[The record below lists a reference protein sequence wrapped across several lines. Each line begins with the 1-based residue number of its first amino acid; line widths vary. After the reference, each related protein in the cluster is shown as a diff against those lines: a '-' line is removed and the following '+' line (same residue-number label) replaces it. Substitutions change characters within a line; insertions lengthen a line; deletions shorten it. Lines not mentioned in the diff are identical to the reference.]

1 VPSAGVSVI
10 LFLQLIDFK
19 NDPTTYIVTMSS
31 EHRRYYLI
39 VHEMSNLS
47 LSFTPNV
54 IHDKSHAMRR
64 RRNQKV
70 TQKKYQGNPAQGHHL
85 KMQAEA
91 DPLLRGV
98 FAKIGKPVS
107 TSFTPDYF
115 QLQALEAIKRTDCL
129 VMAPTGAG
137 KTWIAEQA
145 ILSTFSKGGRCW
157 YASPLKAL
165 TNAKWVEF
173 GVHFEIRNVGI
184 VTGDTKENTDA
195 PILVGTTEILR
206 NQLYDA
212 MHRGEDLKCDL
223 VILDEAHFLG
233 DTDRGVVWEEIMIY
247 LPVRINLLLLS
258 ATIGNG
264 YEIAD
269 WLSSIRNKECVVIK
283 EEIRPV
289 PLYPLFLHPSGKIL
303 PYLEKKNLFSGVRAF
318 LEKRGAVPRGGR
330 PPHFGE
336 MIRVL
341 GRFNLLPA
349 IFFLKSRSE
358 CDAALKTCRGVS
370 DQPEDNAFL
379 YALEELLGRFPYL
392 ENHKQLHYLNTS
404 RVAAHHGGQLPSW
417 KFLVETMMKK
427 GHLHAIFATSTVAA
441 GVNFPARTIV
451 LFNSDLFN
459 GHEFSPLKGTEF
471 HQMTGRAGRRGQDK
485 IGFMLVVPG
494 RFMDL
499 EHIRRLI
506 YKKPEYITSQIRND
520 FSMVLNLLL
529 SQTPE
534 DVRDIFERSLAAYQR
549 VSHGKQGVFQ
559 RDGLSLWEDFSR
571 HLNFLKKEE
580 FVNENN
586 RLTEN
591 GFWASKLRLDQ
602 PLLIAECL
610 RKDVLPKD
618 DDKLLAAVI
627 APFVYDGDQDIKM
640 TGRIISHKL
649 TKAYHR
655 VVSTLQPL
663 SKRMQAAG
671 FAVTPLY
678 LWTSSLIYDWARGGD
693 WDEMIRETG
702 VADGDMAMLILRTAD
717 NLRQITSLKDTHPE
731 MAALAFRARESILR
745 EPVIFE

>member
-1 VPSAGVSVI
+1 MPNLKI
-10 LFLQLIDFK
+10 IPEHTLLIYRQQADF
-19 NDPTTYIVTMSS
+19 
-31 EHRRYYLI
+31 YLI
-39 VHEMSNLS
+39 VHVMSNAPLF
-47 LSFTPNV
+47 FTPDR
-54 IHDKSHAMRR
+54 IHDKEPDMQPRHDRKTIRKKFHGSPTAATRLRMRPEAEP
-64 RRNQKV
+64 V
-70 TQKKYQGNPAQGHHL
+70 L
-85 KMQAEA
+85 K
-91 DPLLRGV
+91 GV

-107 TSFTPDYF
+107 TPFTPDSF
-115 QLQALEAIKRTDCL
+115 QIQALEAINRTDCL

-145 ILSTFSKGGRCW
+145 ILSVFEKGGRCW

-184 VTGDTKENTDA
+184 LTGDTKENTDA
-195 PILVGTTEILR
+195 PIIVGTTEILR

-212 MHRGEDLKCDL
+212 MHRGDDLNCDL

-233 DTDRGVVWEEIMIY
+233 DTDRGVVWEEVMIY

-264 YEIAD
+264 SEIAA
-269 WLSSIRNKECVVIK
+269 WLSSIRNKECVVI
-283 EEIRPV
+283 EEENRPV
-289 PLYPLFLHPSGKIL
+289 PLYPLFLHPSGKIM
-303 PYLEKKNLFSGVRAF
+303 PCLEKKNLFSGVRTF
-318 LEKRGAVPRGGR
+318 LEKHGAGMRGGK
-330 PPHFGE
+330 PPHFGDI
-336 MIRVL
+336 IRVL

-358 CDAALKTCRGVS
+358 CDAALKTCKGIS
-370 DQPEDNAFL
+370 GQDEDSPF
-379 YALEELLGRFPYL
+379 YYCIEELLERSPYL
-392 ENHKQLHYLNTS
+392 KNHKHLHDMYTS

-417 KFLVETMMKK
+417 KFMVETMMNK

-499 EHIRRLI
+499 EHISKLI
-506 YKKPEYITSQIRND
+506 YKKPEDILSRIRND

-529 SQTPE
+529 SQTPK
-534 DVRDIFERSLAAYQR
+534 DVRGIFERSFAAYQR
-549 VSHGKQGVFQ
+549 VSRGKKGYTEV
-559 RDGLSLWEDFSR
+559 DGPSLWEDFLR
-571 HLNFLKKEE
+571 HLNFLKREE
-580 FVNENN
+580 FVDEND

-591 GFWASKLRLDQ
+591 GLWASKLRLDQ

-610 RKDVLPKD
+610 RRDAFPKD
-618 DDKLLAAVI
+618 DEKLLAAVI
-627 APFVYDGDQDIKM
+627 APFVYDGDQNV
-640 TGRIISHKL
+640 RIEDRKIPKKL
-649 TKAYHR
+649 RRSYQNVMSA
-655 VVSTLQPL
+655 LQPL
-663 SKRMQAAG
+663 SKRMKAAE
-671 FAVTPLY
+671 FSVTPLY
-678 LWTSSLIYDWARGGD
+678 LWTSSTVYDWAKGGD
-693 WDEMIRETG
+693 WDDIIRKAG
-702 VADGDMAMLILRTAD
+702 IADGDMAKLILRTAD
-717 NLRQITSLKDTHPE
+717 NLRQIMSLKETHPE
-731 MAALAFRARESILR
+731 MAALAFRARQSILR